1 MGALVDFYQSP
12 SCEFGT
18 VGHGASSTLFSA
30 DQYSD
35 FKSVGAGHTA
45 AHKSVVHSDW
55 WVC

>member
-12 SCEFGT
+12 SGEFGT

-35 FKSVGAGHTA
+35 FKSVTAGHTA
-45 AHKSVVHSDW
+45 AHKSVVHSDGR
-55 WVC
+55 VC